1 MQGDTLKVVIGI
13 GYIGSY
19 IFWVIYF
26 MSISSNNPSLIG
38 ILIVSLLTALMSGG
52 VLHLAFHVVLEGE
65 NNSGVATKIISFF
78 LIVGIL
84 GLIIWGSMN
93 GDPGP

>member
-1 MQGDTLKVVIGI
+1 MQGDKLKVVIGI
-13 GYIGSY
+13 GYVGSY

-52 VLHLAFHVVLEGE
+52 VLHLAFHVVLEGQNDKSVTE
-65 NNSGVATKIISFF
+65 KIITFF
-78 LIVGIL
+78 LVVGIL
-84 GLIIWGSMN
+84 GGILWGSMN